1 MQIVYA
7 QESLPENFSRSIFLA
22 GPTPRSQEVKSWRP
36 EAIKFL
42 EEAGYDD
49 VVFSPE
55 PRDGKWH
62 GEYTDQ
68 IEWEDQALT
77 VATCI
82 LFWIPRDLET
92 LPGFTTND
100 EWGTWKASGKVVF
113 GAPTDAPKVK
123 YQRYYANKLKVPNSN
138 SLEGTIQLALEMIN
152 NIA

>member
-1 MQIVYA
+1 MQVVYA
-7 QESLPENFSRSIFLA
+7 KESLSENFSRSIFLA
-22 GPTPRSQEVKSWRP
+22 GPTPRSKEVKSWRP

-42 EEAGYDD
+42 EEAGYDG

-62 GEYTDQ
+62 GEYIDQ
-68 IEWEDQALT
+68 IEWEDRALT

-113 GAPTDAPKVK
+113 GAPTDARKVE
-123 YQRYYANKLKVPNSN
+123 YQRYYAEKLEVPNSN
-138 SLEGTIQLALEMIN
+138 SLKETIQFALEMVNSIV
-152 NIA
+152 